1 MAIKVG
7 VTSLRVIMAT
17 VVLLLARLRGRL
29 LGRILV
35 LKRLG
40 RMTGVKVLLG
50 RVKVSLDLELIP
62 REDGL
67 TVELREGV
75 VTVRARDDLVFSSSM
90 FSTEL
95 EAKVKSR

>member
-7 VTSLRVIMAT
+7 VTSLLVIIAT

-40 RMTGVKVLLG
+40 RITGVKEPLLG
-50 RVKVSLDLELIP
+50 RVKVSFDLELIP
-62 REDGL
+62 REAGL
-67 TVELREGV
+67 AVELREGV
-75 VTVRARDDLVFSSSM
+75 REEAWEATPTDSFSS
-90 FSTEL
+90 
-95 EAKVKSR
+95 

>member
-1 MAIKVG
+1 
-7 VTSLRVIMAT
+7 
-17 VVLLLARLRGRL
+17 
-29 LGRILV
+29 
-35 LKRLG
+35 
-40 RMTGVKVLLG
+40 MTGVKVLLG

-75 VTVRARDDLVFSSSM
+75 VTVMARDVSSSM

-95 EAKVKSR
+95 EAKVKSSSNSLKSATALATLPAAELAAMAAALLARAAEL